1 MLKAKA
7 TINVDNEITLK
18 RFAHN
23 SDGIKY
29 EMILANHDHLLP
41 WLPWADKYS
50 KFEDMLNFT
59 EGQIK
64 EFDAGKQFG
73 YDIFYNG
80 KLAGSIDI
88 HDIAEN
94 NHHCDLGYWLDK
106 KYTGKGIM
114 TRSVAKL
121 TDYCFNKL
129 NMHRV
134 VIKAAPENNTS
145 VAVAERLNFTKEA
158 RHRED
163 QLLGNRYYDTI
174 VYIKINEAS

>member
-23 SDGIKY
+23 IDGIKY

-114 TRSVAKL
+114 TRVVQTL
-121 TDYCFNKL
+121 TDYAMKEL
-129 NMHRV
+129 KMHRV
-134 VIKAAPENNTS
+134 VIKAAPENNAS
-145 VAVAERLNFTKEA
+145 VAVAERLGFTREA
-158 RHRED
+158 ILRDE
-163 QLLGNRYYDTI
+163 QYLVNRYYDSV
-174 VYIKINEAS
+174 VYAKINS

>member
-1 MLKAKA
+1 
-7 TINVDNEITLK
+7 
-18 RFAHN
+18 
-23 SDGIKY
+23 
-29 EMILANHDHLLP
+29 
-41 WLPWADKYS
+41 
-50 KFEDMLNFT
+50 
-59 EGQIK
+59 
-64 EFDAGKQFG
+64 
-73 YDIFYNG
+73 
-80 KLAGSIDI
+80 
-88 HDIAEN
+88 
-94 NHHCDLGYWLDK
+94 
-106 KYTGKGIM
+106 M

-163 QLLGNRYYDTI
+163 QLLDNRYYDTI